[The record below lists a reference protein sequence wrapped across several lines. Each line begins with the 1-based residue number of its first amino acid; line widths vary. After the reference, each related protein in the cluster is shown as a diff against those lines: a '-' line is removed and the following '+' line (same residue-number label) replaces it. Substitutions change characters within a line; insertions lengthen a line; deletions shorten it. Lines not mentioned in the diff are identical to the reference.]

1 MAWLYF
7 LLAAVAFALA
17 FRTTSVALLVVCLLA
32 GLGLLLAGV
41 LKLLA
46 DRIGQRSR
54 GDGPA
59 LDPDELRRL
68 REEAE
73 ARKLATGQNAPVQN
87 TEPPPHR

>member
-7 LLAAVAFALA
+7 LLAAAALAVA
-17 FRTTSVALLVVCLLA
+17 FRTTSVAVLVVCLLA

-54 GDGPA
+54 GGGPT

-68 REEAE
+68 REAAE
-73 ARKLATGQNAPVQN
+73 ARRPAGGNTTGPGS
-87 TEPPPHR
+87 EPPPR